1 MIFQLIIFIYIY
13 INLSKCIKDGEY
25 VEDIKKVEVRPLYKN
40 DGRKEKSNY
49 RPFSILSSVSKV
61 YERCLYVQI
70 YDFFENNF
78 SRYQCGFRK
87 GFNTQNALFFHGRKD
102 PINP

>member
-25 VEDIKKVEVRPLYKN
+25 VEDIKKVEVRPLYKK

-49 RPFSILSSVSKV
+49 RPVSILSNVSKV
-61 YERCLYVQI
+61 HEVYQKFIESSNSEKLLGITIDNKLSFDDHLTIQI
-70 YDFFENNF
+70 
-78 SRYQCGFRK
+78 
-87 GFNTQNALFFHGRKD
+87 L
-102 PINP
+102 PIGVDVS